1 MHDVLILVTEKDFIK
16 LKYCVNAVRKNLEG
30 VNKIYC
36 VSDIPVT
43 DVIPELEYF
52 LDKDVVDFNFSKLT
66 GDPGRHKG
74 WYRQQF
80 IKLFQNVTS
89 DDYVVVDS
97 DVIINRKLVVEE
109 NNKPY
114 FLLGNDQRHGYYFD
128 LMKRVFDLDRTYPH
142 SFICEVM
149 YMKRAIIQE
158 MLHIYGVDKY
168 GFFDKVVTELNARN
182 YSPAFSEYEFY
193 GNFVTKYF
201 PDAYSYKHVV
211 SCFGA
216 MFRLWTEIEIVDYLT
231 KLKDADY
238 DLITLHSW
246 V

>member
-1 MHDVLILVTEKDFIK
+1 MYDVLILVTEKDFVK
-16 LKYCVNAVRKNLEG
+16 LKYCVDAIRRNLEG
-30 VNKIYC
+30 FNKIYC
-36 VSDIPVT
+36 VSDVPVM
-43 DVIPELEYF
+43 DVVPGLEYF
-52 LDKDVVDFNFSKLT
+52 LDRDVVNFNFASLT
-66 GDPGRHKG
+66 GDPGQHKG

-89 DDYVVVDS
+89 DDYLVVDS

-109 NNKPY
+109 SNKPC
-114 FLLGNDQRHGYYFD
+114 FLLGNDQCHGYYFD
-128 LMKRVFDLDRTYPH
+128 LMKKVFDLDKVYPH

-149 YMKRAIIQE
+149 YMKRAIVQE
-158 MLHIYGVDKY
+158 MLHTYSVDKY
-168 GFFDKVVTELNARN
+168 SFFDKVVAELNFRN

-201 PDAYSYKHVV
+201 PGSYMYKHVV

-216 MFRLWTEIEIVDYLT
+216 KFELWKESDIIEYLNS
-231 KLKDADY
+231 LKNSEY

-246 V
+246 I